1 MNAPDLTHN
10 KQTVF
15 ESPTY
20 RLEILVTET
29 NGLVSLDFLV
39 TYPQA
44 LRPHTVRK
52 AQFNLP
58 REAVARLGEYLLKSF
73 DTNEANQATLG
84 NGQAFTILR

>member
-1 MNAPDLTHN
+1 MNAPDRTHN

-20 RLEILVTET
+20 RLEILATEN

-58 REAVARLGEYLLKSF
+58 REAVACLGEYLIKSLGA
-73 DTNEANQATLG
+73 TEAHSAV
-84 NGQAFTILR
+84 LRNDEGLSAQG